1 MTKRDEMVGGSSD
14 LKFPQPPNEQYS
26 DDAVVD
32 ALMSAGG
39 DRDDKSLLM
48 NFLLTRDLY
57 GEVLD
62 QIEVTLAQLNK
73 LDPVWGYHSV
83 NKRLEDLHKRTTK
96 SQRQIGNAAI
106 ELIMS
111 INFGALKKFHDES
124 EEEYAKS
131 GNTWDANEQQRIY
144 ATLAKELAD
153 KEAE

>member
-1 MTKRDEMVGGSSD
+1 MVGGSSD

-32 ALMSAGG
+32 ALLSAGG

-48 NFLLTRDLY
+48 NFLLTRDLD

-111 INFGALKKFHDES
+111 INFGRLQQFHDEP
-124 EEEYAKS
+124 EK
-131 GNTWDANEQQRIY
+131 GQRIY
-144 ATLAKELAD
+144 AMLAKELED
-153 KEAE
+153 KEAK

>member
-111 INFGALKKFHDES
+111 INFGAL
-124 EEEYAKS
+124 
-131 GNTWDANEQQRIY
+131 
-144 ATLAKELAD
+144 
-153 KEAE
+153 